1 MPPKNAVKKYKPRS
15 IYHVYNRGAGK
26 QNIFKDEEDYKT
38 LLGYFKF
45 YLTPIDLQGSSLKV
59 APSRV
64 LKNHA
69 LKIELIAYC
78 LMSNHFHLILYQE
91 EIDSINSFL
100 RSVATKYAMYF
111 NRKYKRTGHL
121 FEGIYKAVLMKTE
134 EQLLHLSKYIH
145 RNPLEI
151 LPTGMILEG
160 YKYSSYGNYLKQFT
174 QTWVK
179 SEKVM
184 SVFNRVDHEYSSYK
198 EFVEKNEEIIK
209 LKEVLLDY

>member
-1 MPPKNAVKKYKPRS
+1 
-15 IYHVYNRGAGK
+15 
-26 QNIFKDEEDYKT
+26 
-38 LLGYFKF
+38 
-45 YLTPIDLQGSSLKV
+45 
-59 APSRV
+59 
-64 LKNHA
+64 
-69 LKIELIAYC
+69 
-78 LMSNHFHLILYQE
+78 MSNHFHLILYQE

-179 SEKVM
+179 PEKVM

-209 LKEVLLDY
+209 FKEVLLDY